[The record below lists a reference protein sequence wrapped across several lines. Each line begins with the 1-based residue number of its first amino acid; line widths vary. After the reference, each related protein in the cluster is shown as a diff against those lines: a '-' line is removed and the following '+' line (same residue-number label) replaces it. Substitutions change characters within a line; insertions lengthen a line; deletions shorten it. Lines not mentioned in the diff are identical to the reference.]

1 METMETHEGC
11 VLRFYVECVTG
22 TECFHQIM
30 KGRKGT
36 TGH

>member
-22 TECFHQIM
+22 TVRFYLVDRTL
-30 KGRKGT
+30 GY
-36 TGH
+36 